1 MALKSWESLPAESR
15 FWCFSAAQPWSEE
28 QNALVHTHLTALCED
43 WAAHGTPVEAGFT
56 TVDQRLIALAVDERA
71 HAASG
76 CSIDS
81 RMKAL
86 TALSDALGID
96 LFGRMHVY
104 VGSSPSGAWEVHTL
118 GAARKK
124 EGYFLNTVATC
135 KGDWQPICPISGSWL
150 RPATR
155 G

>member
-1 MALKSWESLPAESR
+1 MALKSWDSLPAESR
-15 FWCFSAAQPWSEE
+15 FWCFSAAQPWTDDQDS
-28 QNALVHTHLTALCED
+28 LVQAHLAALCED
-43 WAAHGTPVEAGFT
+43 WAAHGSPVQAGFT
-56 TVDQRLIALAVDERA
+56 TVDRRLIALAVDERA

-104 VGSSPSGAWEVHTL
+104 LRPAEEGDWSVLTL
-118 GAARKK
+118 GAARKAK
-124 EGYFLNTVATC
+124 GYFLNTVATC
-135 KGDWQPICPISGSWL
+135 KGDWQPIRPIAGSWL
-150 RPATR
+150 QPATL

>member
-1 MALKSWESLPAESR
+1 
-15 FWCFSAAQPWSEE
+15 
-28 QNALVHTHLTALCED
+28 
-43 WAAHGTPVEAGFT
+43 
-56 TVDQRLIALAVDERA
+56 VDHRLIALAVDERA

-118 GAARKK
+118 GTARKA